1 MKQVIAI
8 HGGDAFSTYEE
19 YLDDLRNFKI
29 ESIEYF
35 RGTTTESRIFNKH

>member
-8 HGGDAFSTYEE
+8 HGEMPSTYEE

-35 RGTTTESRIFNKH
+35 KGHND

>member
-1 MKQVIAI
+1 MFCYTREMKQVIAI

-35 RGTTTESRIFNKH
+35 KGHND